1 MAGLRW
7 LPWLGV
13 VTLVWTGCTPP
24 KDPLRPNRPPS
35 GTFVLDRAGL
45 VHSESL
51 DRMNQTL
58 EALLRE
64 TDIEILAVCMP
75 SLEGHP
81 IGSFTEELFEDWEVG
96 ERTRANRGV
105 LLVVAVK
112 EKRVRLAVSYDL
124 EDIFTDTFISVIE
137 HEQLVPYFASNMVG
151 EGVEATVE
159 LLARR
164 AYEKIRSQVYDPLE
178 ARSDVGRYRA
188 GGAGV
193 ETEVD
198 LDNLERGP
206 PAVAE
211 PVDAALEDYLGPQ
224 PTPGGAWARFLEIN
238 RRLIKDTSLGLY
250 DEATQAHLRKRPNT
264 DAGQKHLAN
273 LYDGHSPMIRQQG
286 DRAVILFLD
295 DLDHLRAPWFFHR
308 GVDGWQLDGSVLPN
322 VIVYNHRNQWRF
334 NSLDHPYMFA
344 FDDYDFDQHGFA
356 TPPNK

>member
-1 MAGLRW
+1 
-7 LPWLGV
+7 
-13 VTLVWTGCTPP
+13 
-24 KDPLRPNRPPS
+24 
-35 GTFVLDRAGL
+35 
-45 VHSESL
+45 
-51 DRMNQTL
+51 MNQTL

-64 TDIEILAVCMP
+64 TDIEILAVSMP

-105 LLVVAVK
+105 LLVVAAK
-112 EKRVRLAVSYDL
+112 EERVRLAVSYDL

-137 HEQLVPYFASNMVG
+137 HEQLVPYFESNMVG

-164 AYEKIRSQVYDPLE
+164 AYEKIRSQAYDPLE
-178 ARSDVGRYRA
+178 VRSDVGRYRA

-198 LDNLERGP
+198 LDNLDGGP

-211 PVDAALEDYLGPQ
+211 PVDASLAGYLGPQ
-224 PTPGGAWARFLEIN
+224 PTPGEAWVRFLEIN

-334 NSLDHPYMFA
+334 KSLDHAYVFA
-344 FDDYDFDQHGFA
+344 FDDYVFDQHGFA
-356 TPPNK
+356 TPPGQ

>member
-1 MAGLRW
+1 MVGLRW

-13 VTLVWTGCTPP
+13 FALVWTGCTPP
-24 KDPLRPNRPPS
+24 KDPLRPDRPPGGS
-35 GTFVLDRAGL
+35 FVLDRAGL
-45 VHSESL
+45 VHSESV

-58 EALLRE
+58 QALLRE
-64 TDIEILAVCMP
+64 TDIEILVMSMP
-75 SLEGHP
+75 SLEGHA
-81 IGSFTEELFEDWEVG
+81 IGRFTEELFEDWQVG

-105 LLVVAVK
+105 LFVVAAK
-112 EKRVRLAVSYDL
+112 EERVRLAVSYDL

-164 AYEKIRSQVYDPLE
+164 AYEKIRSQAYDPLE
-178 ARSDVGRYRA
+178 ARADVGRYRA

-224 PTPGGAWARFLEIN
+224 PTPGEAWARFLEIN
-238 RRLIKDTSLGLY
+238 RRY
-250 DEATQAHLRKRPNT
+250 
-264 DAGQKHLAN
+264 
-273 LYDGHSPMIRQQG
+273 
-286 DRAVILFLD
+286 

-334 NSLDHPYMFA
+334 KSLDHPYMFA
-344 FDDYDFDQHGFA
+344 FDDYVFDRHGFA
-356 TPPNK
+356 TPPDK

>member
-1 MAGLRW
+1 MAGRRW
-7 LPWLGV
+7 PTWLGAV
-13 VTLVWTGCTPP
+13 ALLWAGCTPP
-24 KDPLRPNRPPS
+24 DDPLRPGRPPAGS
-35 GTFVLDRAGL
+35 FVLDRAGV

-64 TDIEILAVCMP
+64 TDIEILAVSMP
-75 SLEGHP
+75 SLAGHP
-81 IGSFTEELFEDWEVG
+81 IGSFTEELFEHWEVG

-105 LLVVAVK
+105 LLVVAA
-112 EKRVRLAVSYDL
+112 EEERVRLAVSYDL

-137 HEQLVPYFASNMVG
+137 HEQLVPYFESNMVG
-151 EGVEATVE
+151 EGVEATME

-164 AYEKIRSQVYDPLE
+164 AYEKIRGQAYDPLE
-178 ARSDVGRYRA
+178 ARSDLGRYRA

-198 LDNLERGP
+198 LEGGP
-206 PAVAE
+206 PEAVE
-211 PVDAALEDYLGPQ
+211 SVDASLKDYFGPQ
-224 PTPGGAWARFLEIN
+224 STPGEAWARFVEVN

-250 DEATQAHLRKRPNT
+250 DEATQVHLRKRPNT

-273 LYDGHSPMIRQQG
+273 LYDGHSPTIREQG
-286 DRAVILFLD
+286 GRAVILFPD

-308 GVDGWQLDGSVLPN
+308 GVDGWRLDGSVLPN

-334 NSLDHPYMFA
+334 KSLDHAYMFA
-344 FDDYDFDQHGFA
+344 FHDYSFDQHGFA
-356 TPPNK
+356 TPPGR